1 MADPLCLASLSLLLL
16 LSLQGEHPDA
26 LLLRI
31 LRARKWDVD
40 RALGVLG
47 STAAFRVENDVAG
60 INFGG
65 EEEITKTKGG
75 ANVYR
80 NGIAYVWG
88 STAIGEPIYYIEVGN
103 HFGSSQTQEEL

>member
-1 MADPLCLASLSLLLL
+1 MQ
-16 LSLQGEHPDA
+16 QGEHPDA

-47 STAAFRVENDVAG
+47 STAAFRLENDVAG
-60 INFGG
+60 INSGG
-65 EEEITKTKGG
+65 EASITQTKGG
-75 ANVYR
+75 QKIFR

-88 STAIGEPIYYIEVGN
+88 ATTLGEPIYYIEVGN
-103 HFGSSQTQEEL
+103 HFGSNQTQEEL